1 MSKML
6 IVAEKPSVAK
16 DIAAAL
22 GGFTKVQN
30 WLESDTAIVSCAV
43 GHLVELFA
51 PEAATTG
58 RDLSSL
64 PTIPTRFAMKVL
76 KPSKAQYRVCRRL
89 QDHHG
94 RQGRQ
99 ARCQTS

>member
-22 GGFTKVQN
+22 GGFSKVQN
-30 WLESDTAIVSCAV
+30 WLESDTAIVSCAI

-64 PTIPTRFAMKVL
+64 PIIPARFALKVL
-76 KPSKAQYRVCRRL
+76 EPSKAQYLLLERL
-89 QDHHG
+89 MG
-94 RQGRQ
+94 R
-99 ARCQTS
+99 SDVS